1 MMIPMI
7 VREMDDDDEFDRIR
21 MLENMARKDLSDIE
35 IARILKRMLESYPE
49 KYPSLRVLANAL
61 GKSKQ
66 WVSCHLQTL
75 EIEEL
80 SALVDNWSGS
90 CPKLLRGRHERPFQH
105 HKRNASRL
113 QNGSSRNTRGLVRF
127 RVQVRSASIFG
138 D

>member
-90 CPKLLRGRHERPFQH
+90 CPKLLRGKPVKSFLHLQRGM
-105 HKRNASRL
+105 SRL
-113 QNGSSRNTRGLVRF
+113 QSGSLRGLGRLVRF
-127 RVQVRSASIFG
+127 QVRG
-138 D
+138 R